1 MLLAMDTS
9 TNWASLAL
17 LDGDQVRAHV
27 AWEIGR
33 QQSVE
38 ILGKLASFLREAGI
52 TREQVTALA
61 VATGPGSF
69 NGTRVAVT
77 VAKTLAFVW
86 RIPLLGIATLD
97 GLAQSQVATVPNLAL
112 DHPLILAASEA
123 GRDELYYSWYDLTA
137 NVVARRG
144 EIQIASVAALASE
157 APEQAVLVTGEIN
170 PTHQAQLQDLLGEHV
185 HFAEPLA
192 APDRAVGI
200 ARLALAR
207 WRAGDLDD
215 ALRLEPYYVRRP
227 NITTSTRHPLPPVPT
242 TLTDK

>member
-9 TNWASLAL
+9 THWASLAL
-17 LDGDQVRAHV
+17 LDGDRVLARD

-33 QQSVE
+33 QHSVE
-38 ILGKLASFLREAGI
+38 LLGKLDGFLRAAPI

-86 RIPLLGIATLD
+86 HIPLLGIATLD
-97 GLAQSQVATVPNLAL
+97 GLAQSQVAVRQRAVLER
-112 DHPLILAASEA
+112 PLILAASEA
-123 GRDELYYSWYDLTA
+123 GRDELYYSWYDLKT

-144 EIQIASVAALASE
+144 AIQIAQVAAIAAD
-157 APEQAVLVTGEIN
+157 APAQAVLVTGEIN
-170 PTHQAQLQDLLGEHV
+170 AAHQAQLREELGARA

-200 ARLALAR
+200 AQLALAR
-207 WRAGDLDD
+207 WLAGDQDD
-215 ALRLEPYYVRRP
+215 PLLLEPQYVRRP
-227 NITTSTRHPLPPVPT
+227 NITTSTRHPLPPAPAT
-242 TLTDK
+242 QTDK